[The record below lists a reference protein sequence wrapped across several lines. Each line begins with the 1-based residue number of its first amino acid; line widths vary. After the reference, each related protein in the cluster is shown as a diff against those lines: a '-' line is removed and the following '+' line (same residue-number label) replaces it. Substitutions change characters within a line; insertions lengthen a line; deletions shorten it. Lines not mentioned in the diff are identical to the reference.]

1 MYMLWMHVYFRNMI
15 LHVHMYVCRVNP
27 HGSDKISAIASI
39 HTHTVHTL
47 TINSDGITCHHSTHT
62 YNGHTDIIII
72 INT

>member
-1 MYMLWMHVYFRNMI
+1 MTKVPEYKAEELNLYAL
-15 LHVHMYVCRVNP
+15 LHDESLLTLIYICIDLHMRC
-27 HGSDKISAIASI
+27 
-39 HTHTVHTL
+39 TL